1 LDNGP
6 RKATDIILE
15 LEKQVKN
22 LAAIIS
28 SQDILLKVISNKL
41 SAVLD
46 AAQKPSAPNI
56 VVEAVNT
63 LPNQNMFHQ
72 YPQQIDPER
81 QIPISSEASLQEEHS
96 PKGFRRTS
104 RPETYAGDNAFLKQP
119 PKKKE
124 DPSQNQMQFPVQIP
138 RANGKAEV
146 VVPNIATDTKLPSPP
161 QAKQNVKATTGGSVP
176 TQQRITDRNGKSV
189 FLADVEI
196 INLADMESVVK
207 TRTNGT
213 GKWQAALPLGEYKV
227 IIKKFESLTKQKV
240 EVAQTIRVDGTKS
253 PLELEMMII
262 K

>member
-6 RKATDIILE
+6 RKATDIILD

-22 LAAIIS
+22 LTAIIS

-41 SAVLD
+41 SAILNVS
-46 AAQKPSAPNI
+46 QKPEAPKI
-56 VVEAVNT
+56 IVEAVNT
-63 LPNQNMFHQ
+63 APGQNMFAQHPQ
-72 YPQQIDPER
+72 YIDPER
-81 QIPISSEASLQEEHS
+81 QIPISSEASLPEEHS

-104 RPETYAGDNAFLKQP
+104 RPETYAGDNAYLKQP

-124 DPSQNQMQFPVQIP
+124 EATQFPVQIP

-146 VVPNIATDTKLPSPP
+146 VVPNIATDNKLPSPP
-161 QAKQNVKATTGGSVP
+161 KVKQATIGGSVP

-196 INLADMESVVK
+196 IDLANMESVTK

-213 GKWQAALPLGEYKV
+213 GKWQASLPLGEYKV

-240 EVAQTIRVDGTKS
+240 EVAQTIRVDGTQS